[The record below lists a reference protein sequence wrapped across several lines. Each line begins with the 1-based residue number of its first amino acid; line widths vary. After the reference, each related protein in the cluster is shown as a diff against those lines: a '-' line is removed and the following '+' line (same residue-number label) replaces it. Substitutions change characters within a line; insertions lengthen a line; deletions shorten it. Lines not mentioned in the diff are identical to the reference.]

1 MAGVWQAGSGFPA
14 LSVCTALQSCL
25 CSTPD
30 TRSFHMGLALFALSA
45 LSQPLHAFVHWL
57 QPGRC
62 TDDSRTAVPAAGI
75 AGSGPEGLS
84 SCAVR
89 GAAAKSRP
97 HYFQLPAFAAGTVVL
112 VPASNRR
119 HAPDRE
125 HCAPFNSSGPAAA
138 SRQSARRPVRVLHA
152 ASRTEVGRM
161 VISGRMAD
169 VCAELERMTACETWR
184 H

>member
-30 TRSFHMGLALFALSA
+30 TRSFHMGLALFALST
-45 LSQPLHAFVHWL
+45 LSRPFHAFVDWL

-62 TDDSRTAVPAAGI
+62 ADDSRNAVPTARI
-75 AGSGPEGLS
+75 AGSGSDGLS
-84 SCAVR
+84 SRTSPGTGAESRSHFQPPAV
-89 GAAAKSRP
+89 AAD
-97 HYFQLPAFAAGTVVL
+97 AAVS
-112 VPASNRR
+112 VPAITRR
-119 HAPDRE
+119 HAAGRAQS
-125 HCAPFNSSGPAAA
+125 APSGSSGPASA
-138 SRQSARRPVRVLHA
+138 SRHSARRPVRILHA
-152 ASRTEVGRM
+152 ASRAEVGRM
-161 VISGRMAD
+161 VIAGRMAV